1 MVNLQCN
8 HFTCTN
14 ISANTL
20 ILNSAPCSNAQDLPK
35 AVFYNVGQ
43 GDMSLFISKTGV
55 VLLTDCNLT
64 DYSLK
69 KFDSNIKDSFE
80 YKIFQELEKH
90 NLHHISCFV
99 ITHNHL
105 DHYRGC
111 IQLLERL
118 NTKFSI
124 EVDNILVPT
133 SLYCHYCQ
141 TKNQKF
147 KVNDIVKFISKYNSK
162 VKVIEGSIK
171 VKTQNSN
178 DVLIYCY
185 SPSFIDQ
192 IHYSKIDKNYNS
204 IVTYIIEENCLYI
217 FTGDAIVNKQKE
229 YITDL
234 FNNKS
239 LKLPQNSNKIDKVV
253 LKVSHHGSYTGTDND
268 LIQQIKTS
276 VNSLNSKHKA
286 KNGNLHKISFISCGN
301 QYGLPDKETVNCL
314 IHSKFYNHASDSK
327 NSQNRNNELKKT
339 AKLHNTTPKLLK
351 LTPDSYKIKKN
362 GIIKKINL

>member
-8 HFTCTN
+8 HLTCNKNT
-14 ISANTL
+14 ANTL

-55 VLLTDCNLT
+55 VLLTDCNLNA
-64 DYSLK
+64 YSLK
-69 KFDSNIKDSFE
+69 KFSSNIKESFE
-80 YKIFQELEKH
+80 YKISQELEKH

-111 IQLLERL
+111 NKLLERL

-124 EVDNILVPT
+124 VVDNILVPT
-133 SLYCHYCQ
+133 SLYCLYCK
-141 TKNQKF
+141 TKNQNL
-147 KVNDIVKFISKYNSK
+147 KVNDIVNFISKYNSK

-178 DVLIYCY
+178 DVQIYCY

-192 IHYSKIDKNYNS
+192 IHYSKIDKNFNS
-204 IVTYIIEENCLYI
+204 IVTFILEDNCLYI

-253 LKVSHHGSYTGTDND
+253 LKVSHHGIYTGTDND

-276 VNSLNSKHKA
+276 VYSLNSKHKA
-286 KNGNLHKISFISCGN
+286 INGNLDEISFISCGN

-314 IHSKFYNHASDSK
+314 IQSTFDDNIASDSK
-327 NSQNRNNELKKT
+327 NSRNRNNELKKT
-339 AKLHNTTPKLLK
+339 AKLHNTTPKLLN
-351 LTPDSYKIKKN
+351 LTPDSFET
-362 GIIKKINL
+362 LRQ